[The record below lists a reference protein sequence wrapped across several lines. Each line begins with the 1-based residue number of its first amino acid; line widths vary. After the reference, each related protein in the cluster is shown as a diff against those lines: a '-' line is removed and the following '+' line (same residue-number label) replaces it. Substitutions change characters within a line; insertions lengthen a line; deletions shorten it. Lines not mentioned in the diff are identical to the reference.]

1 MFLLKIGLIL
11 LPAGSVMAWVYPEHR
26 DIALLA
32 LQLLDTE
39 QRASLDKLW
48 SEARIGHEER
58 LCSQM
63 ADSAQDLNPKC
74 IDFAAWTAIA
84 GDHSCSAGDM
94 LSNVLDTSWII
105 KVAGVSA
112 ELKSRLAVATRRDQ
126 RENAVRDSD
135 FSLVRVDPEYVT
147 RAGSNNAHFL
157 FARSDVAMEPEAY
170 AHLALGSN
178 AELNALGAYMWYHL
192 RALAQATRIAHGG
205 IPPDTYP
212 KIARAA
218 LADEAFALHFLEDG
232 FAAGHVAGSW
242 GDSSVRKGTHDYYSE
257 HGLEVVTWDHRR
269 FVVLGDAYM
278 RPADAEI
285 AAAAVRDSLAQ
296 LVSAL
301 QGKMDVIPPADLKED
316 EPEGFSVCHA
326 AHFPSAAG
334 QQEEILAVVPIIAQ
348 TPMPALG
355 PGPGELPR
363 FRSELGPFIGLSTAV
378 SGGAQGGGFGSTQT
392 SATTDSGL
400 DAAVRVGV
408 GLEGVL
414 NQSSDGLAFLDV
426 GVRLDSPTLGSGVPG
441 RGAFTVRLR
450 APFWL
455 VPGDLIVATPVLAL
469 TAPQKLQKMAVESAN
484 GGLIPWQSGRASRIG
499 RFQFVLGR
507 EVAVSLYGYLGDQ
520 TIHHIHAHRKAD
532 VA

>member
-1 MFLLKIGLIL
+1 
-11 LPAGSVMAWVYPEHR
+11 
-26 DIALLA
+26 
-32 LQLLDTE
+32 
-39 QRASLDKLW
+39 
-48 SEARIGHEER
+48 
-58 LCSQM
+58 
-63 ADSAQDLNPKC
+63 
-74 IDFAAWTAIA
+74 
-84 GDHSCSAGDM
+84 
-94 LSNVLDTSWII
+94 
-105 KVAGVSA
+105 
-112 ELKSRLAVATRRDQ
+112 
-126 RENAVRDSD
+126 
-135 FSLVRVDPEYVT
+135 
-147 RAGSNNAHFL
+147 
-157 FARSDVAMEPEAY
+157 
-170 AHLALGSN
+170 
-178 AELNALGAYMWYHL
+178 MWYHL

-232 FAAGHVAGSW
+232 FAAGHVAGTW

-441 RGAFTVRLR
+441 RGALTVRLR

-455 VPGDLIVATPVLAL
+455 VPGDLIVTAPVLAL

-520 TIHHIHAHRKAD
+520 TILIPTLGVPPLNRTQILLRSIQFDLPVLEWRLFRTFSLNQSSGLTVQFNAGFDKPMSVSVVQPEGAPRPDLHTIVNGGVRVVFDWRRYLH
-532 VA
+532 